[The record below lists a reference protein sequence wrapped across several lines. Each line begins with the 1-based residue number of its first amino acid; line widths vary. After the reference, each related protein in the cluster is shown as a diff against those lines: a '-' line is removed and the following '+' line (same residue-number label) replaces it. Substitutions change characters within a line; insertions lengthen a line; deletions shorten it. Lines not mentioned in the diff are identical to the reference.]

1 MAEDTLFQTSLNKA
15 MALCS
20 QREYCVSDIREK
32 LQSWAVSENDAERII
47 KMLIKENFINEK
59 RYSEAFVK
67 DKFNHNKWGRVKI
80 AAHLK
85 LKSVPADLIRQAMG
99 SIDEETYLKRLRE
112 IVSEH
117 RKSVKARN
125 QFDLK
130 GKLFRY
136 GMSKGFES
144 SLLYDIL
151 NDISE

>member
-1 MAEDTLFQTSLNKA
+1 MAENTLFQTSLNKA
-15 MALCS
+15 MSLCS
-20 QREYCVSDIREK
+20 QREYCVSDIRGK
-32 LQSWAVSENDAERII
+32 LQSWAVSVDNAERII

-80 AAHLK
+80 AAYLK

-99 SIDEETYLKRLRE
+99 SIDEETYLKRLQE

-117 RKSVKARN
+117 RKHVKARN

-151 NDISE
+151 NDITE

>member
-20 QREYCVSDIREK
+20 QREYCVSDIRVK
-32 LQSWAVSENDAERII
+32 LQSWAVSEDDAERII
-47 KMLIKENFINEK
+47 KMLIKENFINET

-67 DKFNHNKWGRVKI
+67 DKFNHNKWGRIKI

-85 LKSVPADLIRQAMG
+85 LKSIPADLIRQAMG
-99 SIDEETYLKRLRE
+99 SIDEETYLRRLRE

-117 RKSVKARN
+117 RKYVKARN

-144 SLLYDIL
+144 SLLYNIL
-151 NDISE
+151 NDINE